1 MPDAD
6 YALRTMTRE
15 DLDLAV
21 EYAAAEGWNP
31 GLGDADAF
39 FTADPGGYL
48 IGELG
53 DGELREPVSCISAV
67 SYHGRFGFVGFYI
80 VRPEYRGQ
88 GLGLTIWNAGMERLR
103 GHLIG
108 LDGVVDQ
115 QENYR
120 RSGFVLAHRN
130 VRRSCA
136 AFDAEVADGVVRL
149 SPTDAER
156 LGPCDRW
163 VFPEERTAFLRSW
176 LGRPHVGAFGFERD
190 GRLVGYTVVR
200 PCREGWKIGPLAADD
215 EATAEAL
222 FAAASRHAAHTERAV
237 RPDATDAPTVY
248 LDVPETNARACALA
262 DRHGMDT
269 VFETARMYT
278 GSPPPLDL
286 TRLYGVTTFELG

>member
-1 MPDAD
+1 MPDAR
-6 YALRTMTRE
+6 YAIRTMTRD

-31 GLGDADAF
+31 GLADADAF
-39 FTADPGGYL
+39 HTADPGGFL
-48 IGELG
+48 IGEFVGG
-53 DGELREPVSCISAV
+53 DAREPVSCISAV
-67 SYHGRFGFVGFYI
+67 SYHGRFGFIGFYI
-80 VRPEYRGQ
+80 VRPEHRGR
-88 GLGLTIWNAGMERLR
+88 GHGIAIWNAGMERLQ

-115 QENYR
+115 QENYK

-130 VRRSCA
+130 VRRSCT
-136 AFDAEVADGVVRL
+136 AFEAETPDGVAPL
-149 SPTDAER
+149 TPADAER

-163 VFPEERTAFLRSW
+163 VFPEERTAFLTSW
-176 LGRPHVGAFGFERD
+176 LSRPHIGAFGFERG

-215 EATAEAL
+215 PAVAEAL
-222 FAAASRHAAHTERAV
+222 FAAASDHAAATGTAV
-237 RPDATDAPTVY
+237 RPEATEAPTIY
-248 LDVPETNARACALA
+248 LDVPETNADACALA

-278 GSPPPLDL
+278 GSPPALDID
-286 TRLYGVTTFELG
+286 RMYGVTTFELG